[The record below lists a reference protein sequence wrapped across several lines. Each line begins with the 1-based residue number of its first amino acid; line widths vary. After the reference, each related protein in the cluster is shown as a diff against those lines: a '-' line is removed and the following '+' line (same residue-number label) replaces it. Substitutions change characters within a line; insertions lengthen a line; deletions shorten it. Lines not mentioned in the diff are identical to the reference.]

1 MGEVNEFTVEW
12 LRASL
17 DRQSK
22 CAAQAAVL
30 GKRIRSYGGAAA
42 AVEAIEKWE

>member
-17 DRQSK
+17 ERQSEY
-22 CAAQAAVL
+22 ATGATAV

-42 AVEAIEKWE
+42 AVEAIERWG